1 MGLVDAGVDG
11 GLGVGDEVV
20 VHAVVHAARHLEQPL
35 LHVGAIGVGEGARP
49 DVLVPLVLVLVL
61 VQCEALLEQPT
72 TPLLISVEERLVVAR
87 VSDGLLFKS

>member
-1 MGLVDAGVDG
+1 MDG

-49 DVLVPLVLVLVL
+49 DVLVARVL

-72 TPLLISVEERLVVAR
+72 APLLISVEEGLVVAR
-87 VSDGLLFKS
+87 GGNGLLFKS